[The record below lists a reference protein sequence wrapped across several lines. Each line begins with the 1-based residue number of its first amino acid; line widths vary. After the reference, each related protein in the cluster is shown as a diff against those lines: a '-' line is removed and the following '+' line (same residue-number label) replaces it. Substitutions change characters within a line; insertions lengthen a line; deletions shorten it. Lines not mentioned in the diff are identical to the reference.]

1 VGPDRA
7 TYERHPLDAG
17 SFGERPFASGAF
29 ATAPCDAGSLDR
41 GELDVRRW
49 FAIAG
54 ALLLAALAVY
64 VLSRN
69 GEPGGRDPAPIRVA
83 SDRPEGRT
91 VWVHVVGAVRR
102 PGVYKLAA
110 GSIAARALSLAGG
123 PLRSADLAAVNL
135 AARLEDGQQLVVP
148 RRGAAGGAVAAGGSA
163 GLTGNGGASV
173 GTGGAAGGTASGAG
187 GAAGKLSLSSAT
199 AEQLEQL
206 DGIGPTLARRIVA
219 ARDRGVLRSLD
230 DLAQVEGIGD
240 KRLETLRRQLA
251 H

>member
-1 VGPDRA
+1 MGPDRA

-17 SFGERPFASGAF
+17 SVGERPFASGAF
-29 ATAPCDAGSLDR
+29 DTAPCDAGSLDG

-64 VLSRN
+64 ALSRH
-69 GEPGGRDPAPIRVA
+69 GEPGERDPAPIRVA
-83 SDRPEGRT
+83 SDHPEGRT

-148 RRGAAGGAVAAGGSA
+148 QRGGAGGAVAAGGSA
-163 GLTGNGGASV
+163 GLTRNGGASV
-173 GTGGAAGGTASGAG
+173 GTGGAAGSTESGAG
-187 GAAGKLSLSSAT
+187 GAAGKISLSSAT

-251 H
+251 P